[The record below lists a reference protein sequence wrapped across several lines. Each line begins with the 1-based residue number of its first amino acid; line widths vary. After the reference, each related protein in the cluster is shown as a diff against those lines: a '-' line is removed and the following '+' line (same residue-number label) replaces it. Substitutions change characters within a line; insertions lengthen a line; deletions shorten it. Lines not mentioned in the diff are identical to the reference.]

1 MTTEIGLSITI
12 TALRKCSLRILKSK
26 NSSIRLRVQSEECS
40 MRHKQKIAK
49 EMKRHYKDFIGRQ
62 RKVHLLFI
70 SATQRQQFDAA
81 RKSEVIL

>member
-26 NSSIRLRVQSEECS
+26 NSSKAKGAIRRMFNEAN
-40 MRHKQKIAK
+40 KKIAK

>member
-1 MTTEIGLSITI
+1 MMTTEIGMSITI

-26 NSSIRLRVQSEECS
+26 NSSKANQKNVQWG
-40 MRHKQKIAK
+40 KQKIAK

-62 RKVHLLFI
+62 RKVHFLFI